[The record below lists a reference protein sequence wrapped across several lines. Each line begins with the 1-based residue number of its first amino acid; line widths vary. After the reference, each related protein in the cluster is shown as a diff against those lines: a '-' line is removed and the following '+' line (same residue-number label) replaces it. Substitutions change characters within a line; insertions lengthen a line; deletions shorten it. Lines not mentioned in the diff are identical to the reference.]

1 MKHACIHA
9 PLACEYIYRTGSP
22 CIYIVVLLNWDAR
35 FFLSGRTA
43 DGKHYLINGVSPF
56 STYNSII
63 FLYFSYFYV
72 HSRYMLVQCFLFPAV
87 GSSDPTLIQRLRGPL
102 PRHPGHL
109 SAPSTSPTN
118 RLPRIAHV
126 DVSEHPR
133 PSDPGSTAH
142 PASPIWPSR
151 LSLDSGTF
159 RPGDEAN
166 ATSPLLFFSSFDF
179 DFSNS
184 PEHDADEK
192 ESRRLRIRRR
202 RHRRRRRDVLP
213 GRVSLPQSPPDLFLL
228 VSDAASQI
236 TRGWPGL
243 GGITGGARAKF
254 IVSIAD

>member
-1 MKHACIHA
+1 
-9 PLACEYIYRTGSP
+9 
-22 CIYIVVLLNWDAR
+22 
-35 FFLSGRTA
+35 
-43 DGKHYLINGVSPF
+43 
-56 STYNSII
+56 
-63 FLYFSYFYV
+63 
-72 HSRYMLVQCFLFPAV
+72 MLVQCFLFPAV

-202 RHRRRRRDVLP
+202 RHRRRRHRRRRRDVLP